1 MGKVQRQRHCTA
13 TSPHG
18 ERAPMGAHD
27 ERHMDRESHNHMKHT
42 SGQSIIEF
50 AVIAPL
56 LIIMLLGTV
65 DFALA
70 FSNQMALRSAVAEGG
85 YFIAQHPGREA
96 IAEQRI
102 RERLELPGAA
112 EPGRLI
118 VTFTTSSCMSG
129 RQDTTVEAI
138 YRHEFWFS
146 SVLPS
151 AHVTLRSGTTVP
163 QFGSCS

>member
-1 MGKVQRQRHCTA
+1 
-13 TSPHG
+13 
-18 ERAPMGAHD
+18 
-27 ERHMDRESHNHMKHT
+27 MKRT

-70 FSNQMALRSAVAEGG
+70 FGNQMALRSAVAEGG
-85 YFIAQHPGREA
+85 YFIAQHPGRET

-102 RERLELPGAA
+102 RERLADLPGAT

-118 VTFTTSSCMSG
+118 VTFTTSSCVSR
-129 RQDTTVEAI
+129 RQDTAVAVT

-146 SVLPS
+146 SVLP
-151 AHVTLRSGTTVP
+151 AAYVDLRSGTTVP

>member
-1 MGKVQRQRHCTA
+1 MY
-13 TSPHG
+13 
-18 ERAPMGAHD
+18 
-27 ERHMDRESHNHMKHT
+27 REKIYHMKRT
-42 SGQSIIEF
+42 SGQSIVEF

-102 RERLELPGAA
+102 RERLEELPGAA

-118 VTFTTSSCMSG
+118 VTFTTSSCISG
-129 RQDTTVEAI
+129 RQDTVVEAT

-146 SVLPS
+146 SVLP
-151 AHVTLRSGTTVP
+151 AAQVTLRSGTTVP

>member
-1 MGKVQRQRHCTA
+1 
-13 TSPHG
+13 
-18 ERAPMGAHD
+18 
-27 ERHMDRESHNHMKHT
+27 MKRT

-70 FSNQMALRSAVAEGG
+70 FGNQMALRSAVAEGG

-96 IAEQRI
+96 IAEQRV
-102 RERLELPGAA
+102 RERLEELPGAA

-118 VTFTTSSCMSG
+118 VTFTTSSCVAG
-129 RQDTTVEAI
+129 RQDTTVEAT

-146 SVLPS
+146 SVLPA
-151 AHVTLRSGTTVP
+151 AHVDLRSGTTVP

>member
-1 MGKVQRQRHCTA
+1 
-13 TSPHG
+13 
-18 ERAPMGAHD
+18 
-27 ERHMDRESHNHMKHT
+27 MKRT

-50 AVIAPL
+50 AVIAPI

-85 YFIAQHPGREA
+85 YVIAQHPGKEA
-96 IAEQRI
+96 MAEHHI
-102 RERLELPGAA
+102 RERLQALPGAS

-118 VTFTTSSCMSG
+118 VAFTTSACVAG
-129 RQDTTVEAI
+129 RQDTTVEAM

-146 SVLPS
+146 SVLP
-151 AHVTLRSGTTVP
+151 AAQVVLRSGTTVP

>member
-1 MGKVQRQRHCTA
+1 MEK
-13 TSPHG
+13 
-18 ERAPMGAHD
+18 ERLIA
-27 ERHMDRESHNHMKHT
+27 MKRT
-42 SGQSIIEF
+42 PGQSIIEF
-50 AVIAPL
+50 AVIAPI

-85 YFIAQHPGREA
+85 YVIAQHPGKEA
-96 IAEQRI
+96 MAEHHI
-102 RERLELPGAA
+102 RERLRALPGAS

-118 VTFTTSSCMSG
+118 VAFTTSACIAG
-129 RQDTTVEAI
+129 RQDTTVEAM

-146 SVLPS
+146 SVLP
-151 AHVTLRSGTTVP
+151 AAQVVLQSGTTVP

>member
-1 MGKVQRQRHCTA
+1 MEK
-13 TSPHG
+13 
-18 ERAPMGAHD
+18 ERLIA
-27 ERHMDRESHNHMKHT
+27 MKRT

-50 AVIAPL
+50 AVIAPI

-85 YFIAQHPGREA
+85 YVIAQHPGNEA
-96 IAEQRI
+96 MAERHI
-102 RERLELPGAA
+102 RERLQALPGAG

-118 VTFTTSSCMSG
+118 VAFTTSACVAG
-129 RQDTTVEAI
+129 RQDTTVEAM

-146 SVLPS
+146 SVLP
-151 AHVTLRSGTTVP
+151 AAQITLRSGTTVP